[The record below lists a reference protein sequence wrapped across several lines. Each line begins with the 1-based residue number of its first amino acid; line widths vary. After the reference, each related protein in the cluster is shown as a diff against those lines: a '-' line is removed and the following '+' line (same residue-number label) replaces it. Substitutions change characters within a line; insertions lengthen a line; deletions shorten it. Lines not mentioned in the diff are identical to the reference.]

1 MTGRWWIRTAAAQ
14 RLGKTLD
21 EIEALIATGDLDLHS
36 IVGDHEVISEA
47 SIEDYE
53 RKQAKPVVERWSRAS
68 DPGAFADRADYTDTP
83 NDEGDNE
90 Q

>member
-1 MTGRWWIRTAAAQ
+1 MTGRWWTRTAAAQ

-21 EIEALIATGDLDLHS
+21 EIEALIGTGGLILHS

-53 RKQAKPVVERWSRAS
+53 RTHPKPAFTPWTRAE
-68 DPGAFADRADYTDTP
+68 DPEAFADRAHDDTP
-83 NDEGDNE
+83 SDEGDNE